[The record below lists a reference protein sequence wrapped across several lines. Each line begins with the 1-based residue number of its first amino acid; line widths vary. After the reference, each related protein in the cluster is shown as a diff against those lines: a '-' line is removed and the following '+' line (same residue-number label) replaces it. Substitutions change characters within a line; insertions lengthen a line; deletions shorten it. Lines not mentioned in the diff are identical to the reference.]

1 MSLDH
6 FSWSGTESTLIP
18 MILQLRLSNS
28 GFSPAMYPSSVV
40 HTGVKFFGCENRMAQ
55 PLPIQSWKLILPWVV
70 SAVKFGA
77 SLLIRNDIPSPPY
90 REDARGQRHCRVL
103 TPPIG
108 ARPSRHNQDS
118 SSSIDGG
125 QGRPPRRSHHQV
137 RYQFLALGLGT
148 QQQRQDEADGAHH
161 GAHQHGDAEPQLVV
175 DGEVREHR
183 GNQATE
189 DRSLMITEG
198 ARRCPDL
205 GGEALREIARILPV
219 ECVAEQALKDE
230 ADHDEAQIVR
240 EQV

>member
-1 MSLDH
+1 MSFDH
-6 FSWSGTESTLIP
+6 FSWSGTVSTLIP

-28 GFSPAMYPSSVV
+28 GFNPAMYPSSVV
-40 HTGVKFFGCENRMAQ
+40 HTGVKFFGCENRIAQ

-77 SLLIRNDIPSPPY
+77 SLLIRNDIPHL
-90 REDARGQRHCRVL
+90 RIVKMHVVKGTAGVL

-108 ARPSRHNQDS
+108 ARPSRRNHDS

-125 QGRPPRRSHHQV
+125 QGRSPRRSHHQV
-137 RYQFLALGLGT
+137 RYQFLTLGLGT

-189 DRSLMITEG
+189 DRALMIAEG
-198 ARRCPDL
+198 AR
-205 GGEALREIARILPV
+205 
-219 ECVAEQALKDE
+219 
-230 ADHDEAQIVR
+230 
-240 EQV
+240 